1 MEDAPWKRR
10 VGYAH
15 CDKFSESP
23 RRVAAL
29 LRPKSTQSPNLLTS
43 LYLLLEPLKPAVK
56 ANQHLRR
63 VPHASLFKGAGL
75 DSTQLNSHNSNLSNT
90 NSRLIKK
97 TYSTST
103 AG

>member
-15 CDKFSESP
+15 RDKFSESP

-29 LRPKSTQSPNLLTS
+29 LRPKSTPPNLLTS

-75 DSTQLNSHNSNLSNT
+75 DSTQLNSHDSNLSNPQ
-90 NSRLIKK
+90 SRLIKK

-103 AG
+103 TG

>member
-1 MEDAPWKRR
+1 VMEVAPWGRR

-15 CDKFSESP
+15 CVKFSESP

-29 LRPKSTQSPNLLTS
+29 LRPKSTQSPNLLTFLTS
-43 LYLLLEPLKPAVK
+43 I
-56 ANQHLRR
+56 
-63 VPHASLFKGAGL
+63 S
-75 DSTQLNSHNSNLSNT
+75 SLSNT
-90 NSRLIKK
+90 QSRLIKK